1 MFEKLKTI
9 LMIKCMW
16 KCRELNVS
24 KILKKN
30 MYLVI
35 SRVAIGAE
43 DVAPRIGCL
52 PSIHEALGLNLSTFK
67 PGVVVQVCN
76 PIILVLKTR

>member
-30 MYLVI
+30 IYLVI

-43 DVAPRIGCL
+43 DVALRIG
-52 PSIHEALGLNLSTFK
+52 
-67 PGVVVQVCN
+67 
-76 PIILVLKTR
+76 